1 MFYYKNKND
10 KKKRILAGAVAVII
24 VLAMIASMVVS
35 AFAEETQ
42 GQVQAKSYDLTFN
55 KKNNR
60 RVWNAASAMR
70 ELVSKERRMMRAVSE
85 INEYANDRLTRYMQW
100 DVLGYKYD
108 YDGSSFSTTWT
119 NPDVVSQLSNMTLEG
134 NLVEQYKKQK
144 DLDQSP
150 IDLDLQFTSR

>member
-55 KKNNR
+55 KKQQACLD
-60 RVWNAASAMR
+60 AASATR
-70 ELVSKERRMMRAVSE
+70 ESVLRK
-85 INEYANDRLTRYMQW
+85 
-100 DVLGYKYD
+100 DV
-108 YDGSSFSTTWT
+108 
-119 NPDVVSQLSNMTLEG
+119 
-134 NLVEQYKKQK
+134 
-144 DLDQSP
+144 
-150 IDLDLQFTSR
+150 

>member
-55 KKNNR
+55 KKTTG
-60 RVWNAASAMR
+60 VSAMR
-70 ELVSKERRMMRAVSE
+70 ESVSRERRMMRL
-85 INEYANDRLTRYMQW
+85 YQRLT
-100 DVLGYKYD
+100 
-108 YDGSSFSTTWT
+108 
-119 NPDVVSQLSNMTLEG
+119 NMLMI
-134 NLVEQYKKQK
+134 V
-144 DLDQSP
+144 
-150 IDLDLQFTSR
+150 

>member
-55 KKNNR
+55 KKTTGVFGR
-60 RVWNAASAMR
+60 GVR
-70 ELVSKERRMMRAVSE
+70 ESVSRERRMMRL
-85 INEYANDRLTRYMQW
+85 YQRLT
-100 DVLGYKYD
+100 
-108 YDGSSFSTTWT
+108 
-119 NPDVVSQLSNMTLEG
+119 NMLMI
-134 NLVEQYKKQK
+134 V
-144 DLDQSP
+144 
-150 IDLDLQFTSR
+150 

>member
-55 KKNNR
+55 KKTQACLD
-60 RVWNAASAMR
+60 AASAMR
-70 ELVSKERRMMRAVSE
+70 ELVSKE
-85 INEYANDRLTRYMQW
+85 
-100 DVLGYKYD
+100 DV
-108 YDGSSFSTTWT
+108 
-119 NPDVVSQLSNMTLEG
+119 
-134 NLVEQYKKQK
+134 
-144 DLDQSP
+144 
-150 IDLDLQFTSR
+150 

>member
-1 MFYYKNKND
+1 MFGRGVSYEGISLEGKTYD
-10 KKKRILAGAVAVII
+10 EAV
-24 VLAMIASMVVS
+24 L
-35 AFAEETQ
+35 
-42 GQVQAKSYDLTFN
+42 
-55 KKNNR
+55 
-60 RVWNAASAMR
+60 
-70 ELVSKERRMMRAVSE
+70 E

-119 NPDVVSQLSNMTLEG
+119 NPDVVNQLSNMTLEG

-150 IDLDLQFTSR
+150 IDLDLQFTVDEDAVRSTVAEYTSHFIRILRMQL

>member
-55 KKNNR
+55 KKQQACLD
-60 RVWNAASAMR
+60 AASAMR
-70 ELVSKERRMMRAVSE
+70 ELVSKERRMMRL
-85 INEYANDRLTRYMQW
+85 YQRLT
-100 DVLGYKYD
+100 
-108 YDGSSFSTTWT
+108 
-119 NPDVVSQLSNMTLEG
+119 NMLMI
-134 NLVEQYKKQK
+134 V
-144 DLDQSP
+144 
-150 IDLDLQFTSR
+150 

>member
-55 KKNNR
+55 KKTTG
-60 RVWNAASAMR
+60 VLDAASAMR
-70 ELVSKERRMMRAVSE
+70 ELVSKERRMMRL
-85 INEYANDRLTRYMQW
+85 YQRLT
-100 DVLGYKYD
+100 
-108 YDGSSFSTTWT
+108 
-119 NPDVVSQLSNMTLEG
+119 NMLMI
-134 NLVEQYKKQK
+134 V
-144 DLDQSP
+144 
-150 IDLDLQFTSR
+150 

>member
-1 MFYYKNKND
+1 MGCSCSDY
-10 KKKRILAGAVAVII
+10 RISHDC
-24 VLAMIASMVVS
+24 SMVVS

-55 KKNNR
+55 KKTTGVFGR
-60 RVWNAASAMR
+60 G
-70 ELVSKERRMMRAVSE
+70 VSYEGISLEGKTYDEAVSE

-119 NPDVVSQLSNMTLEG
+119 NLMRQNHFR
-134 NLVEQYKKQK
+134 
-144 DLDQSP
+144 
-150 IDLDLQFTSR
+150 I